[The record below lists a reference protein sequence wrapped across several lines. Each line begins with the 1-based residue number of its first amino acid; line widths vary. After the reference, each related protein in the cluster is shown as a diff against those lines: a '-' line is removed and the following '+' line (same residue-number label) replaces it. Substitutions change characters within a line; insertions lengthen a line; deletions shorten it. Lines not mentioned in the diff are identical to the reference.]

1 MKPLV
6 LIIGILT
13 VIFSV
18 GDLIGKDNLDYLEK
32 HWLGLSRQVFKTWKE
47 SLTTSAT
54 WWKTLLKISASMLVG
69 SILVTLLLRYWV
81 TSFGSGKVLIAEF
94 IFVFG
99 VIVLHFWISNFT
111 QELTDI
117 DDNPSLPS
125 EINLIRDMLKPY
137 KVLSET
143 FDKLSNTSAARGLP
157 ILLAI
162 AIIPYGVIIS
172 TVTIVAILLRLV
184 IFLCI
189 FPVWL
194 IGFAPSQLLNKIAEK
209 TGAEGY
215 FNVAKYVL
223 LAIGI
228 VIAWLID

>member
-1 MKPLV
+1 
-6 LIIGILT
+6 
-13 VIFSV
+13 
-18 GDLIGKDNLDYLEK
+18 
-32 HWLGLSRQVFKTWKE
+32 
-47 SLTTSAT
+47 
-54 WWKTLLKISASMLVG
+54 MLVG
-69 SILVTLLLRYWV
+69 SILVTLLLRYLV
-81 TSFGSGKVLIAEF
+81 TSLVSGNKSF
-94 IFVFG
+94 IFQLIWFTWFA
-99 VIVLHFWISNFT
+99 VIITLHFLISNFT

-117 DDNPSLPS
+117 DDNSSLPS
-125 EINLIRDMLKPY
+125 EINLIRDMLIPY
-137 KVLSET
+137 KALSET

-162 AIIPYGVIIS
+162 AIIPYGVIIP

-194 IGFAPSQLLNKIAEK
+194 VGFAPSQFLNKIAER

-228 VIAWLID
+228 VIAWLVD